1 MDVIAQVIVLF
12 LLMFCG
18 FLSSKARLI
27 SDEGVAGMNKMVVC
41 FALPCLTVTK
51 LQQSVD
57 SAMMRDL
64 TWVFVLGGATMLLFG
79 VLGRFVFFR
88 GEAPAR
94 RTVFTAACLFSNAGY
109 MGYPV
114 LSAAFGPENL
124 IYCVIYVAIFN
135 VLNWSVGVMI
145 FDRSALD
152 IRKLL
157 KVPSLVAAVLGIVL
171 FVLEIRLPSVL
182 FNAMDTLGSVTTPL
196 AMFII
201 GTRLS
206 QVRLSDLK
214 DAKLLTLCVLR
225 LLVLPVLAWLLLTL
239 LGFSG
244 MVRAVVTMCSAMP
257 MSATVAIQAENYNGN
272 SVLASRC
279 VAVSTLLSIATIPI
293 ILMLV

>member
-1 MDVIAQVIVLF
+1 MHVIAQVIVLF

-18 FLSSKARLI
+18 FLASKTHLI
-27 SDEGVAGMNKMVVC
+27 SDEGIAGMNKMVIY
-41 FALPCLTVTK
+41 FTLPCLTVAK

-57 SAMMRDL
+57 PALMREL
-64 TWVFVLGGATMLLFG
+64 IWVFVLGGATMLLFG
-79 VLGRFVFFR
+79 ALARYIFFR
-88 GEAPAR
+88 NEIPSR
-94 RTVFTAACLFSNAGY
+94 RAVFTAACLFSNAGY

-114 LSAAFGPENL
+114 LSAAFGADNL

-135 VLNWSVGVMI
+135 VLNWSVGVML

-152 IRKLL
+152 IKKIL

-182 FNAMDTLGSVTTPL
+182 FDAMDTMGSVTTPL

-201 GTRLS
+201 GTRLT
-206 QVRLSDLK
+206 QVHMNDLK
-214 DAKLLTLCVLR
+214 DVKLLALCGLR
-225 LLVLPVLAWLLLTL
+225 LLALPVLAWLLLTVF
-239 LGFSG
+239 GFSG

-257 MSATVAIQAENYNGN
+257 CAAMIAIQAENYRGD

-293 ILMLV
+293 ILLLV